1 MLKVIKKKNAGLHLC
16 PLQQRNIQTHQGK
29 LTLPIVEKTLKRDLG
44 ALDNVLAFNFDLL
57 SGSGNSW
64 DLSVS
69 LPLGILIHE
78 REMKIF
84 ATIGHRPSFCHK

>member
-1 MLKVIKKKNAGLHLC
+1 
-16 PLQQRNIQTHQGK
+16 
-29 LTLPIVEKTLKRDLG
+29 VEKTLKRDLG